1 MTAMSDCRGASCGR
15 PVLDRHRLS
24 LGATQRRARAQE
36 IEAEMDQACE
46 RAAVGS
52 TPHRAERS
60 AWSRQV
66 WDRHISEA
74 VQQSRARGAELQAL
88 RREAAHLD
96 RLAGTP

>member
-1 MTAMSDCRGASCGR
+1 M
-15 PVLDRHRLS
+15 LS
-24 LGATQRRARAQE
+24 LAAVQRRARAQE

-60 AWSRQV
+60 TWNKQE
-66 WDRHISEA
+66 WDRYISEA

-88 RREAAHLD
+88 WREATHLD